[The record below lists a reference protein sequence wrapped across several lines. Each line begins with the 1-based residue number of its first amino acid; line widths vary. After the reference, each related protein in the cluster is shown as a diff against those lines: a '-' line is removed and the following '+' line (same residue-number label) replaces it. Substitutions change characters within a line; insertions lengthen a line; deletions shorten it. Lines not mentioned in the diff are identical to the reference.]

1 MGKKY
6 ETEEERLQARRDARK
21 RWKEKHKDKVKE
33 QAKLYRE
40 RHPEKRKEESKRRYA
55 KYGEE
60 IRKKRIEYYHSSI
73 EKVKESQKEY
83 RDSHPEIMRKWRE
96 ENSEKLR
103 AHNKVYHEKYQNTK
117 FGRANNLIRA
127 YRQRDKNHNRG
138 ECTLDEQWIIDNI
151 FSSQCSYCN
160 ERDWHKLGCDRKDNS
175 LPHTPDNCIPCCSTC
190 NTKKGRMNYD
200 EYMQKILGEQ
210 TS

>member
-40 RHPEKRKEESKRRYA
+40 RHPEKRKEESKRR
-55 KYGEE
+55 
-60 IRKKRIEYYHSSI
+60 
-73 EKVKESQKEY
+73 
-83 RDSHPEIMRKWRE
+83 
-96 ENSEKLR
+96 
-103 AHNKVYHEKYQNTK
+103 
-117 FGRANNLIRA
+117 
-127 YRQRDKNHNRG
+127 
-138 ECTLDEQWIIDNI
+138 
-151 FSSQCSYCN
+151 N